1 MIRSKSDS
9 LTGAFFRYG
18 GEPGMQ
24 EKRECRRTGYAGDAD
39 GQENRLYRKSGLP
52 RQQGGYTSNCKSGR
66 GAYGAGKEKVWKI
79 R

>member
-24 EKRECRRTGYAGDAD
+24 EKRVCRNAD
-39 GQENRLYRKSGLP
+39 GQENRLCRKSGLP

>member
-24 EKRECRRTGYAGDAD
+24 EKRECRRTGYAGMRMGRRTGYAGRVDCRGSRGVILQIVNLVEVRTA
-39 GQENRLYRKSGLP
+39 
-52 RQQGGYTSNCKSGR
+52 QGR
-66 GAYGAGKEKVWKI
+66 RRYGK
-79 R
+79 